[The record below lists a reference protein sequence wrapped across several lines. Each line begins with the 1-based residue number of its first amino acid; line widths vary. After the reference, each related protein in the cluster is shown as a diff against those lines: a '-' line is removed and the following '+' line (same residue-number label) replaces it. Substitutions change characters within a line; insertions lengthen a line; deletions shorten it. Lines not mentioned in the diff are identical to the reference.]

1 MQYLFGGK
9 YIRES
14 RIKSSSRERWTRSA
28 RWRSLE
34 NQWTTLRNE
43 LTFVVQFHDQ
53 MNKLPFNRLIT
64 DQIHKQQLVGQ
75 QKLSLVFPNS
85 CKYFFMLKVE
95 FRARAVVGKS
105 GIHTTDSQDSVST
118 SLVMS

>member
-1 MQYLFGGK
+1 MQYLFRGN
-9 YIRES
+9 INP
-14 RIKSSSRERWTRSA
+14 RIQNKTSRERWTRSA
-28 RWRSLE
+28 LESLE
-34 NQWTTLRNE
+34 KQWTTLRNE

-95 FRARAVVGKS
+95 FRVSCRRKKWGS
-105 GIHTTDSQDSVST
+105 DTTDSQDSVST
-118 SLVMS
+118 GLVMS

>member
-1 MQYLFGGK
+1 MQYLFVGN
-9 YIRES
+9 INP
-14 RIKSSSRERWTRSA
+14 RIQNKTSKERWTRSV
-28 RWRSLE
+28 E
-34 NQWTTLRNE
+34 KQWTTLRNE

-85 CKYFFMLKVE
+85 CKYYFLHAQSQIQSELSSKKVG
-95 FRARAVVGKS
+95 FIQLTLTIVFPGV
-105 GIHTTDSQDSVST
+105 
-118 SLVMS
+118 